1 MVYDYS
7 VTDCHD
13 KQSKLQ
19 SPLEQKGWVSIKK
32 DVPRAIFMAR
42 APGHNLVLDELRCF
56 GCAACIAACPID
68 VLILEPPIIAIREES
83 CTHCEICIPTCPV
96 HALSITE
103 VSP

>member
-1 MVYDYS
+1 MKRED
-7 VTDCHD
+7 HHA
-13 KQSKLQ
+13 L
-19 SPLEQKGWVSIKK
+19 
-32 DVPRAIFMAR
+32 FMAR

-68 VLILEPPIIAIREES
+68 VLILEPPIIAIKEES

-103 VSP
+103 VES